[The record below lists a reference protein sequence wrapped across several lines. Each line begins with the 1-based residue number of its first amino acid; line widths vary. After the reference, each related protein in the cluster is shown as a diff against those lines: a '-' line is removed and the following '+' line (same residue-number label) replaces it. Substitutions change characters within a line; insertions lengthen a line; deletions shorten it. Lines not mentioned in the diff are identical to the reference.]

1 MRLLKGKNE
10 LLLIKCINIENSM
23 VYKLR
28 LFIYHNGRYTTYR
41 SIDKIGRHRRL
52 GEGMRREE
60 LAEVRVRVR
69 VQVRVRVR
77 VRRGGK
83 GIETGAVT
91 VEHLYDII
99 NGE

>member
-1 MRLLKGKNE
+1 
-10 LLLIKCINIENSM
+10 
-23 VYKLR
+23 
-28 LFIYHNGRYTTYR
+28 
-41 SIDKIGRHRRL
+41 
-52 GEGMRREE
+52 MRREE

-91 VEHLYDII
+91 VEHFYYII